1 MNHLTGNSRYAE
13 YARVRVN
20 SEKMFYQARVRKKA
34 NSRAWILYLN
44 RFKLIYR
51 HQLRPLGRR
60 KSIAYFCRLPR
71 GGKAYSFA
79 SLWKNRRARD
89 LPKKGKT
96 TYHRDYRNWEWKF
109 TILKGKTSMIRYLTV
124 ERQQAWLLKSHELNS
139 GSWLKADG
147 LGQILRNRPGLSG
160 KACDI
165 FCI

>member
-20 SEKMFYQARVRKKA
+20 SEKMFYQARVRKKT
-34 NSRAWILYLN
+34 NSRASILYLN

-89 LPKKGKT
+89 LPKKGKNDLSSRLSKLGMEVYDSQGENFDDKIFNRRT
-96 TYHRDYRNWEWKF
+96 T
-109 TILKGKTSMIRYLTV
+109 TSVALKEPR
-124 ERQQAWLLKSHELNS
+124 A
-139 GSWLKADG
+139 
-147 LGQILRNRPGLSG
+147 
-160 KACDI
+160 
-165 FCI
+165 